1 MHLEFL
7 YIAQKKKLHSVCG
20 MLLWNSYFSHHSYLS
35 NAYFTIFFCTDTQ
48 RINIQMQNISESLS
62 LIFWQTIEMENID
75 TLNDVIR
82 QKSPQS
88 LDLQDFQYLVVSIPQ
103 FFTIVQYLYLYT
115 SQKVPG
121 GQFFFTMTSRNT
133 ICSRTTLQNG
143 EKQTIFFEK

>member
-1 MHLEFL
+1 
-7 YIAQKKKLHSVCG
+7 
-20 MLLWNSYFSHHSYLS
+20 MLFWNSYFSHHSYLS

-115 SQKVPG
+115 SQKVRV
-121 GQFFFTMTSRNT
+121 FRKS
-133 ICSRTTLQNG
+133 TLQHTIAHYSTLLQKSMYVSKMSQ
-143 EKQTIFFEK
+143 KQLY